1 MNQASIKNTVRARI
15 PTRHGEFSLH
25 YYENDI
31 DGKEHLAMVKGEV
44 KGRRGVLVRLHSECL
59 TGDVFGSQRCDC
71 GQQLEEALRLIGE
84 SECGVLVYLR
94 QEGRGIGLFKKLQAY
109 NLQDQGFDTVDANL
123 KLGHQADERD
133 YRIAALILKDLQ
145 LQSVRLIT
153 NNPKKIRELEKY
165 GIEVEQRVPIEVGH
179 HSENLPYL
187 KTKAEKM
194 AHLLTLKK
202 AETGR

>member
-1 MNQASIKNTVRARI
+1 MKQASIKNTVCARI

-31 DGKEHLAMVKGEV
+31 DGKEHLAMVKGKI
-44 KGRRGVLVRLHSECL
+44 KGRRSVLVRLHSECL

-153 NNPKKIRELEKY
+153 NNPEKIKELEKY

-187 KTKAEKM
+187 KAKAEKM